1 MFRTQV
7 TYKDFNDKQHTEEL
21 YFHLLAPELVD
32 LEFSTDFQGDGGMGD
47 FIRETMKSGD
57 GQKIYTFFKLMIVS
71 SYGRRSADG
80 SEFIK
85 DPAFTKSFMQTR
97 AYEEFFLWLVLDPK
111 NAEKFWLGIMPER
124 LAQQAEEM
132 EKASTGKKSLAEM
145 SKEELVALMQAKL
158 QEKAPANEAVEA

>member
-1 MFRTQV
+1 
-7 TYKDFNDKQHTEEL
+7 
-21 YFHLLAPELVD
+21 
-32 LEFSTDFQGDGGMGD
+32 
-47 FIRETMKSGD
+47 
-57 GQKIYTFFKLMIVS
+57 
-71 SYGRRSADG
+71 
-80 SEFIK
+80 
-85 DPAFTKSFMQTR
+85 MQTR